1 MANIKVIRVK
11 RRVKKVKDQQVA
23 EVLGEGQ
30 RGQPADEVS
39 AFHVNSV
46 LFHVLQESIPF
57 GKSLVAFCTVES
69 CSNAVDYGHV
79 CL

>member
-1 MANIKVIRVK
+1 MHISSVIFKIVWFCRFVMAQFTYN
-11 RRVKKVKDQQVA
+11 
-23 EVLGEGQ
+23 LL
-30 RGQPADEVS
+30 S

-57 GKSLVAFCTVES
+57 GKSLDAFCTVES
-69 CSNAVDYGHV
+69 CSNAVDNGHV